1 MNYIKGLFKKIIF
14 KSDNGYIIGLFR
26 VKDASNELEE
36 YINKTITI
44 TGYFHELS
52 IDDSYIMNGEIVNN
66 PKYGIQFNVK
76 SYERNIPKGKEAIVD
91 FLSGGLFKGV
101 GEKTAIA
108 IVDTLGDDTLRLIE
122 EDYSNLLLVPSI
134 KESKAK
140 TIHETLLKYNES
152 YNTILYLNELG
163 FNTND
168 SLKIYNEFKDRV
180 MEIIKENVYIICDF
194 ISDITFPKIEKIR
207 SNLGIKDDD
216 KNRIIYLIEYVIK
229 NYIFNTGD
237 TYFLKEDIY
246 SDVLKQLS
254 FDFSLEDLEIY
265 LNELEDL
272 GKIVKNDNKYY
283 LFEYYFAEDNIA
295 NFIAYLSNRKNN
307 IRKLDNVVEE
317 VELEFNIK
325 YNEMQKKAI
334 KESLL
339 SNFNIISGG
348 PGTGKTTI
356 IKGILETYKRVYKLN
371 NMDMLAKVMLLAPT
385 GRAAK
390 RMSESSLFKS
400 STIHRFL
407 KWDKEN
413 DKFMINEENKS
424 NVELLIIDEVSM
436 IDTLLLNN
444 LILGLNRNVNIV
456 MIGDYNQLESVAPG
470 KVLKDLIDSD
480 MLSVTFLNELYRQ
493 EENSY
498 IATLAKE
505 IRDNNLDEDFTLK
518 KDDYNFIECNSN
530 NLLEYTKKLVLKAIE
545 KGYNSYDI
553 QILAP
558 MYKGI
563 NGIDNLNIMLEKVF
577 NPDDKPSIRYYNTIY
592 KVDDKV
598 LKLENDP
605 DNNVF
610 NGDIGYI
617 TEIEDDEVHINFD
630 GTVVIYKYKDLGT
643 IKHAYAISVHKSQG
657 SEFNL
662 VIMPIIR
669 SYKIML
675 YKKLIYTGITR
686 AKHSLTI
693 VGELD
698 AFKYAINN
706 TNSYERRTGL
716 KDKIIKNIL
725 ESNQ

>member
-1 MNYIKGLFKKIIF
+1 MNYIIGTLKKIIF
-14 KSDNGYIIGLFR
+14 QSNNGYVVALFR
-26 VKDASNELEE
+26 VKDSDMEG
-36 YINKTITI
+36 YINRTITI

-52 IDDSYIMNGEIVNN
+52 IDDSYIMNGDIVDN
-66 PKYGIQFNVK
+66 PKYGAQFNVT
-76 SYERNIPKGKEAIVD
+76 SYERNIPTGKEGIIE

-101 GEKTAIA
+101 GEKTARQ
-108 IVDTLGDDTLRLIE
+108 IVNTLGEDSLKLIE
-122 EDYSNLLLVPSI
+122 EDYTNLLMVPGL

-140 TIHETLLKYNES
+140 SIQETLLKYNES
-152 YNTILYLNELG
+152 YNTIVYLNDIG

-168 SLKIYNEFKDRV
+168 SLKIYNEFKDKTKD
-180 MEIIKENVYIICDF
+180 IIDENVYLITDF
-194 ISDITFPKIEKIR
+194 ISDINFLKIEKIR
-207 SNLGIKDDD
+207 KNLGIEDDD

-229 NYIFNTGD
+229 NYLFNTGD
-237 TYFLKEDIY
+237 TYFYSEDIY
-246 SDVLKQLS
+246 QDILKYLS
-254 FDFSLEDLEIY
+254 FDFSLDDLEIY
-265 LNELEDL
+265 LDELIDL
-272 GKIVKNDNKYY
+272 NKIILKDKKYY

-295 NFIAYLSNRKNN
+295 NFICYLSNKT
-307 IRKLDNVVEE
+307 K
-317 VELEFNIK
+317 NIK
-325 YNEMQKKAI
+325 KIENEIANLELHFGITYNEMQKKAI
-334 KESLL
+334 IESV
-339 SNFNIISGG
+339 STNFNIISGG

-356 IKGILETYKRVYKLN
+356 IKAILELYKRVNHYN

-390 RMSESSLFKS
+390 RMSESSGFKS

-407 KWDKEN
+407 KWNKDT
-413 DKFMINEENKS
+413 DTFMVNEENKS
-424 NVELLIIDEVSM
+424 NVEFLIIDEVSM

-444 LILGLNRNVNIV
+444 LLLGLNRNVNIV

-470 KVLKDLIDSD
+470 KVLKDFIDSD
-480 MLSVTFLNELYRQ
+480 MLNVTFLNELYRQ

-505 IRDNNLDEDFTLK
+505 IRENNLDEDFTLK
-518 KDDYNFIECNSN
+518 KDDYNFIECNKD

-545 KGYNSYDI
+545 KGYTSQDI
-553 QILAP
+553 QVLAP

-563 NGIDNLNIMLEKVF
+563 NGIDNLNVMLEKVF
-577 NPDDKPSIRYYNTIY
+577 NPDEKPSIKHFDTVY

-617 TEIEDDEVHINFD
+617 TKIEDDEVHINFD
-630 GTVVIYKYKDLGT
+630 GTVVIYKFKDLST
-643 IKHAYAISVHKSQG
+643 IKHAYAISIHKSQG

-662 VIMPIIR
+662 VIIPIIS
-669 SYKIML
+669 SYRIML

-693 VGELD
+693 VGEKN
-698 AFKYAINN
+698 AFMYAVSNN
-706 TNSYERRTGL
+706 NSYERRTGL
-716 KDKIIKNIL
+716 KDRIVDIMTNNM
-725 ESNQ
+725 SN

>member
-26 VKDASNELEE
+26 VKDSDLEE

-52 IDDSYIMNGEIVNN
+52 IDDSYIMNGEMVKN
-66 PKYGIQFNVK
+66 PKYGMQFNVK
-76 SYERNIPKGKEAIVD
+76 SYERNIPKGEEAIIE

-101 GEKTAIA
+101 GEKTAKQ
-108 IVDTLGDDTLRLIE
+108 IVDTLGENTLKLIE
-122 EDYSNLLLVPSI
+122 EDYSNLLLVPGL
-134 KESKAK
+134 KETKAIS
-140 TIHETLLKYNES
+140 IHETLLKYNES
-152 YNTILYLNELG
+152 YNTIVYLNEIG
-163 FNTND
+163 FNTTD
-168 SLKIYNEFKDRV
+168 SLKIYNEFKDKV
-180 MEIIKENVYIICDF
+180 MDIIKENVYLITDF
-194 ISDITFPKIEKIR
+194 ISDINFMKIEKIR
-207 SNLGIKDDD
+207 NNLGIKDDD

-229 NYIFNTGD
+229 NYLFNTGD
-237 TYFLKEDIY
+237 TYFHKEDIY
-246 SDVLKQLS
+246 PDVLKYIS
-254 FDFSLEDLEIY
+254 FDFSLDDLDMY
-265 LNELEDL
+265 LNELEEL
-272 GKIVKNDNKYY
+272 SKIVIKDNKYY
-283 LFEYYFAEDNIA
+283 LFEYYFAEDNIS
-295 NFIAYLSNRKNN
+295 NFITYLAKKENKIKR
-307 IRKLDNVVEE
+307 LDNIVES
-317 VELEFNIK
+317 VERVFDIK
-325 YNEMQKKAI
+325 YNDMQKKAI
-334 KESLL
+334 KDSLL
-339 SNFNIISGG
+339 YNFNIISGG

-356 IKGILETYKRVYKLN
+356 IKGILEAYRMAYRYN
-371 NMDMLAKVMLLAPT
+371 NMDMQAKVMLLAPT

-390 RMSESSLFKS
+390 RMSESALFKS

-407 KWDKEN
+407 KWNKE
-413 DKFMINEENKS
+413 DDMFMVNEENKS
-424 NVELLIIDEVSM
+424 NVEFLIIDEVSM

-444 LILGLNRNVNIV
+444 LILGLKRNVNIV

-480 MLSVTFLNELYRQ
+480 MLPVTFLNDLYRQ

-505 IRDNNLDEDFTLK
+505 IRENNLDEDFIEK
-518 KDDYNFIECNSN
+518 KDDYNFIECTKD

-545 KGYNSYDI
+545 KGYTSQDI
-553 QILAP
+553 QVLAP
-558 MYKGI
+558 MYKGV
-563 NGIDNLNIMLEKVF
+563 NGIDNLNTMLEEVF
-577 NPDDKPSIRYYNTIY
+577 NPEDKNSIRYYDVIY
-592 KVDDKV
+592 KEDDKV

-617 TEIEDDEVHINFD
+617 TKIEDDEVHINFD

-662 VIMPIIR
+662 VIMPVIG
-669 SYKIML
+669 SYKVML
-675 YKKLIYTGITR
+675 YKKLIYTGVTR

-693 VGELD
+693 VGEKN
-698 AFKYAINN
+698 AFMYAVSN

-716 KDKIIKNIL
+716 KDRIIDIITN
-725 ESNQ
+725 E